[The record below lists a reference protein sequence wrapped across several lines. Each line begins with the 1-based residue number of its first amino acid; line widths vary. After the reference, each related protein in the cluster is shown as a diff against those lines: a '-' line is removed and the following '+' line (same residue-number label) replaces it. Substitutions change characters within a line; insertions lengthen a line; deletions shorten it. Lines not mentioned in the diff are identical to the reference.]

1 MIQDHFDNLKN
12 EIDSTDSSDLDT
24 WLLDIVILC
33 VIYKMYCMCN
43 QSDHVQLESWLE
55 EVFLWI
61 LDDGA
66 EWLVQPV
73 SGVLPI

>member
-12 EIDSTDSSDLDT
+12 KINSTDASDLNT

-43 QSDHVQLESWLE
+43 QSDRIQLGSWL

-61 LDDGA
+61 MDEGA
-66 EWLVQPV
+66 EWSVQPV
-73 SGVLPI
+73 SRVLPI